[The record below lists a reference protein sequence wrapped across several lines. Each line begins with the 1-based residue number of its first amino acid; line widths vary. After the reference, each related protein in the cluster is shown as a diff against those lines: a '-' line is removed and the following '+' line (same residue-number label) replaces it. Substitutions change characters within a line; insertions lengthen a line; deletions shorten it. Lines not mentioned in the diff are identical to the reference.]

1 MPDKLPSAPKVGA
14 SAGAGNR
21 GKGRKKGVPNKTTA
35 LLKDAILNAFAR
47 AGGEDYLLGVAKADY
62 KTFCTLLGRVLPQ
75 QHTGA
80 GEGPIHVVSETA
92 GGARDKIR
100 AELAR
105 LTQRQ
110 AMETPIAP
118 PTSDI
123 AKFKINKEDGVE
135 AKEARR
141 AALAGTNGDFW

>member
-1 MPDKLPSAPKVGA
+1 MPNNVPSAPKVGA
-14 SAGAGNR
+14 SRGTSAGNR

-35 LLKDAILNAFAR
+35 LLKDAILNAFDR
-47 AGGEDYLLGVAKADY
+47 VGGEDYLMRVAKTDY

-80 GEGPIHVVSETA
+80 NEGPIHVVSETA
-92 GGARDKIR
+92 GSARDKIR

-110 AMETPIAP
+110 AMETPIE
-118 PTSDI
+118 PTEV
-123 AKFKINKEDGVE
+123 AKFEIKKEVGVE
-135 AKEARR
+135 AKARK
-141 AALAGTNGDFW
+141 AAAVGDGFW